1 MPFHVPR
8 LRLLNLSEPREFLG
22 KLARHFEPAAAGEKS
37 LFAFNARETRP
48 ARCARASENDED
60 RCRISPMRIAKL
72 FVAFT
77 IALVF
82 PLLAAAQQTQ
92 TPPQSAAPSAAAAPV
107 NYFTLK
113 PLGHNV
119 FAAIAVPGSG
129 AGSNSGFVIGDDGVA
144 VIDSF
149 QKVDAAKS
157 LLAEI
162 RKMTPLSVKYVINT
176 HYHIDHVTGNGVY
189 AEAGATIV
197 AQKNVRDW
205 IHTENKKFYGANITD
220 AQKASVEGLTGPAMV
235 YDTVLDLHLG
245 SKLIHVSYELG
256 HTGGDSVIYIPDA
269 NVVFCGDLFWRHTLP
284 NLIDASTE
292 AWIATLAK
300 LTQEH
305 PTATFISGH
314 GDVGTADDV
323 KAFQGYLID
332 LRKLV
337 SDGRASGKSGDALA
351 EDLIPKLKEKYGDW
365 AAFNNFAKRNIL
377 DTDAEFAGTK
387 KIPHPAPLQ

>member
-1 MPFHVPR
+1 M
-8 LRLLNLSEPREFLG
+8 G

-37 LFAFNARETRP
+37 RFVLNAREIEILR
-48 ARCARASENDED
+48 RARASEIGAD

-77 IALVF
+77 IALMF
-82 PLLAAAQQTQ
+82 PHLVAAQQTQ
-92 TPPQSAAPSAAAAPV
+92 TPPQSTAPSAASAPV
-107 NYFTLK
+107 SYFTLK
-113 PLGHNV
+113 PLGHDV

-162 RKMTPLSVKYVINT
+162 RKITQLPVKYVINT

-220 AQKASVEGLTGPAMV
+220 AQRASVENFTAPTML
-235 YDTVLDLHLG
+235 YDTTLDLHLG
-245 SKLIHVSYELG
+245 SRVINVRYELG
-256 HTGGDSVIYIPDA
+256 HTGGDSVVLIPDA

-300 LTQEH
+300 LTQAH
-305 PTATFISGH
+305 PAAAFISGH

-337 SDGRASGKSGDALA
+337 SDGRASGKSGDALV
-351 EDLIPKLKEKYGDW
+351 EDLTPKLKEKYGDW
-365 AAFNNFAKRNIL
+365 GAFNNFAKRNIL

-387 KIPHPAPLQ
+387 KIPRPATVQ

>member
-1 MPFHVPR
+1 MR
-8 LRLLNLSEPREFLG
+8 IT
-22 KLARHFEPAAAGEKS
+22 KS
-37 LFAFNARETRP
+37 LVT
-48 ARCARASENDED
+48 
-60 RCRISPMRIAKL
+60 L
-72 FVAFT
+72 T
-77 IALVF
+77 ILSTL
-82 PLLAAAQQTQ
+82 PLIVAAQQTQ
-92 TPPQSAAPSAAAAPV
+92 APPQSAPSAATAPV

-119 FAAIAVPGSG
+119 WAAIAVPGSG

-144 VIDSF
+144 VIDSY

-162 RKMTPLSVKYVINT
+162 RKMTPLPIKYVINT

-220 AQKASVEGLTGPAMV
+220 AQKASVEALTGPTQV
-235 YDTVLDLHLG
+235 YDSALDLHLG
-245 SKLIHVSYELG
+245 SKLILVRYDLG
-256 HTGGDSVIYIPDA
+256 HTGGDSIVFIPDA
-269 NVVFCGDLFWRHTLP
+269 NVIFCGDLFWRHTLP

-292 AWIATLAK
+292 AWIATLAT
-300 LTQEH
+300 LIQMH
-305 PTATFISGH
+305 PAATFISGH
-314 GDVGTADDV
+314 GDVGTVDDV

-337 SDGRASGKSGDALA
+337 SDGRAAGKTGDALVD
-351 EDLIPKLKEKYGDW
+351 DLTPKLKEKYGDW
-365 AAFNNFAKRNIL
+365 GAFNNFAKRNIL

-387 KIPHPAPLQ
+387 KIPHPAGAGQ

>member
-1 MPFHVPR
+1 
-8 LRLLNLSEPREFLG
+8 
-22 KLARHFEPAAAGEKS
+22 
-37 LFAFNARETRP
+37 
-48 ARCARASENDED
+48 
-60 RCRISPMRIAKL
+60 MRITKL

-77 IALVF
+77 ILLAL
-82 PLLAAAQQTQ
+82 PLLAAAQQSQ
-92 TPPQSAAPSAAAAPV
+92 TAPQSAPSAGTPTPV

-144 VIDSF
+144 VIDTF

-162 RKMTPLSVKYVINT
+162 RKMTQLPVKYVINT
-176 HYHIDHVTGNGVY
+176 HYHIDHVTGNGVF

-220 AQKASVEGLTGPAMV
+220 AQKASVEGLTGPTQV
-235 YDTVLDLHLG
+235 YDTALDLHLG
-245 SKLIHVSYELG
+245 SKLILVRYDLG
-256 HTGGDSVIYIPDA
+256 HTGGDSIVVIPDA
-269 NVVFCGDLFWRHTLP
+269 NVIFCGDLFWRHTLP

-292 AWIATLAK
+292 AWIATLAT
-300 LTQEH
+300 LTQAH
-305 PTATFISGH
+305 PTFTFISGH
-314 GDVGTADDV
+314 GDVGDVGDVDDV

-332 LRKLV
+332 LRRLV
-337 SDGRASGKSGDALA
+337 SEGRASGKSGDALVD
-351 EDLIPKLKEKYGDW
+351 DLTPKLKEKYGDW
-365 AAFNNFAKRNIL
+365 GAFNNFAKRNIL

-387 KIPHPAPLQ
+387 KIPQPVSAK

>member
-1 MPFHVPR
+1 MASLF
-8 LRLLNLSEPREFLG
+8 
-22 KLARHFEPAAAGEKS
+22 RHFESAAADEKS
-37 LFAFNARETRP
+37 LFALNARGIKILQR
-48 ARCARASENDED
+48 ARASEIGAD

-72 FVAFT
+72 FVALT
-77 IALVF
+77 TALVF
-82 PLLAAAQQTQ
+82 PLLAASQQTQ
-92 TPPQSAAPSAAAAPV
+92 TPPQSTAPSAATAPV

-129 AGSNSGFVIGDDGVA
+129 AGSNSGFVIGDDVVA

-149 QKVDAAKS
+149 QKADAAKS

-162 RKMTPLSVKYVINT
+162 RKMTQLPVKYVINT

-205 IHTENKKFYGANITD
+205 IHTENEKFYGANITD
-220 AQKASVEGLTGPAMV
+220 AQKASVEGLTAPTML
-235 YDTVLDLHLG
+235 YDTTLDLRLG
-245 SKLIHVSYELG
+245 SRVINVRYELG

-269 NVVFCGDLFWRHTLP
+269 DVVFYGDLFWRHTLP

-300 LTQEH
+300 LTQQH
-305 PTATFISGH
+305 PSATFISGH
-314 GDVGTADDV
+314 GDVGTVEDV

-337 SDGRASGKSGDALA
+337 GDGRASGKSGDALV
-351 EDLIPKLKEKYGDW
+351 EDLTPKLKEKYGDW
-365 AAFNNFAKRNIL
+365 GAFNNFAKRNIL

-387 KIPHPAPLQ
+387 KIPRPASVQ

>member
-1 MPFHVPR
+1 
-8 LRLLNLSEPREFLG
+8 
-22 KLARHFEPAAAGEKS
+22 
-37 LFAFNARETRP
+37 
-48 ARCARASENDED
+48 
-60 RCRISPMRIAKL
+60 MRITKL
-72 FVAFT
+72 VA
-77 IALVF
+77 ALTVAVIL
-82 PLLAAAQQTQ
+82 PLLVAAQQAQ
-92 TPPQSAAPSAAAAPV
+92 TPPTQGAAITQVTGAVPF
-107 NYFTLK
+107 FTLK
-113 PLGHNV
+113 SLGHNV
-119 FAAIAVPGSG
+119 WAAIAVPGSG

-162 RKMTPLSVKYVINT
+162 RKMTQLPVKYVINT

-220 AQKASVEGLTGPAMV
+220 AQKASVEGLTGPTMV
-235 YDTVLDLHLG
+235 YDTTLDLHLG
-245 SKLIHVSYELG
+245 SKVINLRYELG
-256 HTGGDSVIYIPDA
+256 HTGGDSVVFIPDA

-300 LTQEH
+300 LTQAH

-314 GDVGTADDV
+314 GDVGNADDV

-332 LRKLV
+332 LRQLV
-337 SDGRASGKSGDALA
+337 SEGRASGKTGDALVD
-351 EDLIPKLKEKYGDW
+351 DLTPKLKEKYGDW
-365 AAFNNFAKRNIL
+365 SAFNNFAKRNIL

-387 KIPHPAPLQ
+387 KIPQPVSAK

>member
-1 MPFHVPR
+1 MQIT
-8 LRLLNLSEPREFLG
+8 
-22 KLARHFEPAAAGEKS
+22 KLI
-37 LFAFNARETRP
+37 L
-48 ARCARASENDED
+48 
-60 RCRISPMRIAKL
+60 
-72 FVAFT
+72 AFT
-77 IALVF
+77 ILSAF
-82 PLLAAAQQTQ
+82 PLIAAAQQTQ
-92 TPPQSAAPSAAAAPV
+92 TAPQATPPNAPQAPA

-113 PLGHNV
+113 SLGHNV
-119 FAAIAVPGSG
+119 WAAIAVPGSG

-149 QKVDAAKS
+149 QKADAAKS

-162 RKMTPLSVKYVINT
+162 RKMTQLPVKYVINT

-220 AQKASVEGLTGPAMV
+220 AQKASVEGLTGPTQV
-235 YDTVLDLHLG
+235 YDTALDLHLG
-245 SKLIHVSYELG
+245 SRVIHVTYELG
-256 HTGGDSVIYIPDA
+256 HTGGDSVVFIPDA

-292 AWIATLAK
+292 SWIATLTK
-300 LTQEH
+300 LTQAH
-305 PTATFISGH
+305 PVATFISGH

-332 LRKLV
+332 LRHLV
-337 SDGRASGKSGDALA
+337 SEGRANGKTGDALVD
-351 EDLIPKLKEKYGDW
+351 DLTPKLKEKYGDW
-365 AAFNNFAKRNIL
+365 GAFNNFVKRNIL

-387 KIPHPAPLQ
+387 KIPQPVSGK